1 MTAASVGF
9 PFICQSRNV
18 EKDCESN
25 FVDSFNA
32 QDPNPVYREPMN
44 APRNSSILRCRGE
57 EYSTEPHLGYSP
69 TTRDGVPYYC
79 VFVSADILAKMREF
93 EWIDDLTRD
102 VFVASFIYFP
112 NADAISLMRLDFYFS
127 DTGRIISDRSINTH
141 SVLQDAPRWTTYL
154 VLQSIFLI
162 IIYSRISFILFRC
175 WRVKGRRRITYD
187 CLLTVLL
194 GAYGTNDILYRVL
207 GEDTTMRG
215 LLSLIDQILDVDDPQ
230 SRSTVEMVISG
241 SFETLNV
248 IKDAVAYQETMKLLA
263 YLLVFMC
270 LLRLIQYMEVHPRV
284 DLISRTVM
292 TASGD
297 MFHFFLIFLIFFAI
311 LAWLAHWS
319 FGPDKVMFSTF
330 RISANT
336 CFQMLIG
343 EYPFEDEWTE
353 GWLQKIWYILYTFL
367 LFLVSLN
374 ILLAIIVESFLRV
387 KQETE
392 GRLEVKSLV
401 MDIFALPLK
410 ALMGFHHGWPTTR
423 ALRIHFE
430 ATRLWKEPVTA
441 KELAR
446 SQHAHFRDKESAA
459 EFLRYNHWLLGYN
472 VLDER
477 GRQYEDY
484 KRFLC
489 EFISGAG
496 RCSSLDFDMQSLQ
509 RQILKIQAAI
519 RRFLAAKRMEKRKRQ
534 KMRSLDRRPEV
545 SKGVTSAKQD
555 LTDASASVIREFGQ
569 RLGIKPLMVEALLL
583 MRTESVATAGT
594 DTEENTWTGS
604 ESLASAD
611 DDGSS
616 KDRSTERPSTEKS
629 LTLFV

>member
-1 MTAASVGF
+1 M
-9 PFICQSRNV
+9 
-18 EKDCESN
+18 
-25 FVDSFNA
+25 
-32 QDPNPVYREPMN
+32 
-44 APRNSSILRCRGE
+44 
-57 EYSTEPHLGYSP
+57 
-69 TTRDGVPYYC
+69 
-79 VFVSADILAKMREF
+79 
-93 EWIDDLTRD
+93 
-102 VFVASFIYFP
+102 
-112 NADAISLMRLDFYFS
+112 
-127 DTGRIISDRSINTH
+127 
-141 SVLQDAPRWTTYL
+141 
-154 VLQSIFLI
+154 
-162 IIYSRISFILFRC
+162 
-175 WRVKGRRRITYD
+175 
-187 CLLTVLL
+187 
-194 GAYGTNDILYRVL
+194 
-207 GEDTTMRG
+207 
-215 LLSLIDQILDVDDPQ
+215 
-230 SRSTVEMVISG
+230 
-241 SFETLNV
+241 
-248 IKDAVAYQETMKLLA
+248 
-263 YLLVFMC
+263 
-270 LLRLIQYMEVHPRV
+270 
-284 DLISRTVM
+284 
-292 TASGD
+292 
-297 MFHFFLIFLIFFAI
+297 
-311 LAWLAHWS
+311 
-319 FGPDKVMFSTF
+319 
-330 RISANT
+330 
-336 CFQMLIG
+336 
-343 EYPFEDEWTE
+343 EDEWTE

-374 ILLAIIVESFLRV
+374 ILLAIIVESFLRA

-446 SQHAHFRDKESAA
+446 LQHAHFRDKESAA